1 MSLHRSPLARIATS
15 RRRFLAGS
23 LAVATSLP
31 ALSRSG
37 FGQSQEVN
45 IYNWDTYIGETTVD
59 DFTAATGITVRY
71 DLFASN
77 DELFAKLREGNPG
90 YDVIFPSN
98 DFVERMI
105 IGEMLAPLDHDKIPN
120 IANIDPAF
128 ADPEFDRGRAY
139 SLPYFWGTIGIGY
152 RKSATEGATPKA
164 WADMLGSDQYSGR
177 MSLLNDSDV
186 IEVALKYLGYSLN
199 SKDPN
204 EINEAAEVLIKAKP
218 HVKTFAPDTGQ
229 DLLIAG
235 EVDVCMEWNGDILQV
250 MEEDDDLAYIV
261 PNEGSI
267 LWEDTLCIPKD
278 GPNPDN
284 AHAFINY
291 ILEGK
296 VHGEIASEIKYPC
309 PNAAAMEFVPEE
321 DRNNPAIYPSREILE
336 RCEAAVYDPQKEDL
350 KEKALTQVLAA

>member
-1 MSLHRSPLARIATS
+1 M
-15 RRRFLAGS
+15 
-23 LAVATSLP
+23 
-31 ALSRSG
+31 
-37 FGQSQEVN
+37 
-45 IYNWDTYIGETTVD
+45 
-59 DFTAATGITVRY
+59 
-71 DLFASN
+71 
-77 DELFAKLREGNPG
+77 
-90 YDVIFPSN
+90 
-98 DFVERMI
+98 
-105 IGEMLAPLDHDKIPN
+105 
-120 IANIDPAF
+120 
-128 ADPEFDRGRAY
+128 
-139 SLPYFWGTIGIGY
+139 
-152 RKSATEGATPKA
+152 
-164 WADMLGSDQYSGR
+164 
-177 MSLLNDSDV
+177 

-199 SKDPN
+199 SNDPN

-250 MEEDDDLAYIV
+250 MEEDDDLAYVV

-291 ILEGK
+291 ILEGE
-296 VHGEIASEIKYPC
+296 VHGQIASEIKYPC

-336 RCEAAVYDPQKEDL
+336 RCEVSVYDPQKEDL